1 MFTMRSL
8 RKLLTAGSITGVLAL
23 GGLAAHAPA
32 AGAIV
37 TAADQCGGI
46 IYGYNYW
53 GLQYFNEYERTG
65 GEPSLYGELAWN
77 RVVYYGHL
85 LSLNNC

>member
-1 MFTMRSL
+1 MRGL
-8 RKLLTAGSITGVLAL
+8 RKLLTASSITAVLATV
-23 GGLAAHAPA
+23 GLAAHAPT

-37 TAADQCGGI
+37 TAADQCGAI
-46 IYGYNYW
+46 IYGYGYW
-53 GLQYFNEYERTG
+53 GYQYAVEWERTG

>member
-1 MFTMRSL
+1 MRL
-8 RKLLTAGSITGVLAL
+8 QKLLTASSIAAVLAVVGL
-23 GGLAAHAPA
+23 GAHAPT

-37 TAADQCGGI
+37 TAADQCGSI

>member
-1 MFTMRSL
+1 MKGL
-8 RKLLTAGSITGVLAL
+8 RKLLMASSITAVLAIV
-23 GGLAAHAPA
+23 GLTTGTPTAS
-32 AGAIV
+32 AIV

-46 IYGYNYW
+46 IYGFNYW

-77 RVVYYGHL
+77 RVVYFGHL

>member
-1 MFTMRSL
+1 MRSL
-8 RKLLTAGSITGVLAL
+8 RKLLTASSITAVLAAV
-23 GGLAAHAPA
+23 GLAAHAPT

-46 IYGYNYW
+46 IYSYNYW

-85 LSLNNC
+85 LSVNNC

>member
-1 MFTMRSL
+1 MKGL
-8 RKLLTAGSITGVLAL
+8 RKLLMASSITAVLAIV
-23 GGLAAHAPA
+23 GLTTGTPT

-77 RVVYYGHL
+77 RVVYFGHL

>member
-1 MFTMRSL
+1 MQRV
-8 RKLLTAGSITGVLAL
+8 RKLLTASAMTAALAVV
-23 GGLAAHAPA
+23 GLAAHAPT

-37 TAADQCGGI
+37 TAADQCGSI

-53 GLQYFNEYERTG
+53 GYQYALEYERMDG
-65 GEPSLYGELAWN
+65 QPSLYGELAWN

-85 LSLNNC
+85 LSVNNC